1 MLGIFSSPPFYTDFV
16 HLPDIHSPVSPYIA
30 ENPKFYPFF
39 NGAIGALDGTH
50 FDCSGT
56 PEQCTIAHDR
66 KGCVTQNCLAACDFT
81 HKLLYIFSGWEG
93 SATDSTMSNDAHIT
107 DLWVPPGC
115 YYLTD
120 VGFPNHF
127 PSCSLIEVYATEEW
141 YIDKIVDA

>member
-1 MLGIFSSPPFYTDFV
+1 MDDPWMPPISMAFSTSSM
-16 HLPDIHSPVSPYIA
+16 DIHPDGPGSIHGSPY
-30 ENPKFYPFF
+30 
-39 NGAIGALDGTH
+39 
-50 FDCSGT
+50 
-56 PEQCTIAHDR
+56 
-66 KGCVTQNCLAACDFT
+66 LAACDFT

-127 PSCSLIEVYATEEW
+127 PSCSLIEVYTIILQNGVMQNFGVV
-141 YIDKIVDA
+141 YIFYCLTYSYML